1 MIPSFRNASCTLE
14 HSIRRICLAPTGFPV
29 YTAHGGLHTPLNNLL
44 EGSMNTCTK
53 LTGSMLLL
61 SLLVPAAHSGTTADG
76 DKRIPITTASA
87 EARDLFL
94 KGRQLVDNLR
104 LTDANPLFKKAV
116 DLDPGFALAHLFVAQ
131 TSASAKEFFASLDKA
146 LEHAGKATE
155 GEKLWIQGVRA
166 GAYADPGAQQKC
178 YAQLV
183 DLFPD
188 DERSHMLLGIYH
200 FGLQEFDQA
209 ARLLKRATEISPTF
223 APAYN
228 QLGYAYRFLERYDEA
243 EATFKKYTELL
254 PDDPNPY
261 DSYGELLLKIGRFQD
276 AIAQYDKALAVDGH
290 FANSYAGIASALTYQ
305 GKHAEALVILDKA
318 AGLARTDGEK
328 RAALFGR
335 AVVYA
340 DRGDLNLALKEMEKQ
355 YALGKNTGDVA
366 GMAGD
371 LVFMGNILIEKGDGD
386 NALTH
391 FEKANT
397 LIQASTLAKEVK
409 ENSALLFFYNAARA
423 TLAKHDMQA
432 SRKHTDHFRDG
443 VEQKKNLNQTRLV
456 HELAGRIALEEKNY
470 DRAVA
475 ELQQANLQNPYN
487 LHLLARAYESEG
499 NRQKA
504 ADTLRQAAHFNSLP
518 ALNYAFIR
526 LKAEQQLKKF

>member
-1 MIPSFRNASCTLE
+1 
-14 HSIRRICLAPTGFPV
+14 
-29 YTAHGGLHTPLNNLL
+29 
-44 EGSMNTCTK
+44 MNTCAK
-53 LTGSMLLL
+53 LIGALLL
-61 SLLVPAAHSGTTADG
+61 LALLLPAVHSETAADG
-76 DKRIPITTASA
+76 NKKIPITTASA

-116 DLDPGFALAHLFVAQ
+116 DLDPGFALAHLFDAQ
-131 TSASAKEFFASLDKA
+131 TSASAKEFFAGLDKA

-155 GEKLWIQGVRA
+155 GERLWIQGVRA
-166 GAYADPGAQQKC
+166 GAYADPGTQQKC

-183 DLFPD
+183 ELFPG
-188 DERSHMLLGIYH
+188 DERSHMLLGIYY
-200 FGLQEFDQA
+200 FGQQEFDQA
-209 ARLLKRATEISPTF
+209 AKLLKRSTEISPSF

-228 QLGYAYRFLERYDEA
+228 QLGYAYRFLGRFDEA
-243 EATFKKYTELL
+243 EAAFKKYTELL
-254 PDDPNPY
+254 PEDPNPY

-305 GKHAEALVILDKA
+305 GKHAAALVILDKA

-328 RAALFGR
+328 RAALFAR

-386 NALTH
+386 DALRH
-391 FEKANT
+391 FEKANS

-409 ENSALLFFYNAARA
+409 ENTALLHFYNAARA
-423 TLAKHDMQA
+423 TLAKHDIQE
-432 SRKHTDHFRDG
+432 SRMHADRFREG
-443 VEQKKNLNQTRLV
+443 VNQKNNLNQTRLV
-456 HELAGRIALEEKNY
+456 HELAGRIALEEKKY
-470 DRAVA
+470 DRAVT
-475 ELQQANLQNPYN
+475 ELQQANLQNPYI
-487 LHLLARAYESEG
+487 LYLLALGYESEG
-499 NRQKA
+499 NKQKA

-526 LKAEQQLKKF
+526 SKAEQQLKKL